1 MSQQSGDKSNGSD
14 GPRRGPEGS
23 PTGSVVEGTPARG
36 AEVPRAANP
45 LGQQR
50 HGPVEK
56 RVGPGAP
63 VGLSEAAPY
72 ALNFDGKEESVGFWT
87 LAATAGAGLV
97 LLMVSQSQGAEAWPL
112 VGFLVVSM
120 IALFVYWQGVL
131 RRFGR
136 LRREVDEA
144 RGDNGEMVAG
154 LVEALDHVRG
164 GDLVR
169 ANRLA
174 DKLPG
179 EVSGSFSSAAEALGT
194 LAQQIQNSSVEV
206 ASAANSVNQIAS
218 ELASGSS
225 EQAASVVEITAA
237 MEELARTASQ
247 IADNATKQAKL
258 AEIAEESGN
267 TGSSAVEEA
276 VTGVEEVKKRIAGI
290 ASRADTLGTRSKE
303 IYRVLDLITEIAQET
318 HILSLN
324 AAIEAAAAGDHGRRF
339 SVVAEEVRRLAQ
351 RSQES
356 VDSVRNL
363 LDEFAGSIRATVV
376 ATEEGSKEA
385 GRVLERARAAAEAI
399 DKLRGAS
406 SDTARVAREISLATQ
421 QQNAASDEVVLTLKE
436 VSQVVQRMADG
447 LKEFSNTADRL
458 NELGLTIQLLAQ
470 SFHLDSPHSLKHM
483 SQGWAGEVKRRAGNW
498 ESIEAVLMETVD
510 KVPYVELA
518 YVVDPNGSHIAYAVN
533 KELVGDT
540 DLPAHIRSGEG
551 LTERP
556 WYRAVQREHRT
567 VITPVYESL
576 LSEQRCF
583 TVATPV
589 ENDQGEMVGVLGLDV
604 NVGSWTRI

>member
-1 MSQQSGDKSNGSD
+1 MEEEGMSQRSEAGMRIDH
-14 GPRRGPEGS
+14 
-23 PTGSVVEGTPARG
+23 RG
-36 AEVPRAANP
+36 AAID
-45 LGQQR
+45 LGDTR
-50 HGPVEK
+50 EERLGLWLV
-56 RVGPGAP
+56 
-63 VGLSEAAPY
+63 VGLAA
-72 ALNFDGKEESVGFWT
+72 V
-87 LAATAGAGLV
+87 GLV
-97 LLMVSQSQGAEAWPL
+97 LLMVAQAEGAPAWTL
-112 VGFLVVSM
+112 VAFLVVALA
-120 IALFVYWQGVL
+120 ALFLYWQGVF
-131 RRFGR
+131 RSNGR
-136 LRREVDEA
+136 LRRRLDAAE
-144 RGDNGEMVAG
+144 GDGREMVRG
-154 LVEALDHVRG
+154 LVGALDQVRS

-169 ANRLA
+169 ATRSA
-174 DKLPG
+174 EGLPG
-179 EVSGSFSSAAEALGT
+179 EISGSFSSAAEALGN

-247 IADNATKQAKL
+247 IAENATKQAKL
-258 AEIAEESGN
+258 AEAAEDSGN

-276 VTGVEEVKKRIAGI
+276 VAGVEEVKKRISGI

-385 GRVLERARAAAEAI
+385 SRVLERARAAAEAI
-399 DKLRGAS
+399 EKLRGAS

-470 SFHLDSPHSLKHM
+470 SFHLDSPHSLKHT
-483 SQGWAGEVKRRAGNW
+483 SQRWADEVRRRAGNW
-498 ESIEAVLMETVD
+498 ESIEAVLKQVVEQT
-510 KVPYVELA
+510 PYVELA
-518 YVVDPNGSHIAYAVN
+518 YVVDPDGGQIAYAVN
-533 KELVGDT
+533 RDMLGDV
-540 DLPAHIRSGEG
+540 DLPPDVRAGEG

-556 WYRAVQREHRT
+556 WYRAVQRERRT

-576 LSEQRCF
+576 LSEQKCF

-589 ENDQGEMVGVLGLDV
+589 EDEEGRMVGVLGVDV